1 MTLAAGGD
9 EVSPFSKTGLAPATM
24 TFLAQVGGQPAASAT
39 LTRLFMAPDI
49 VRTSIREQ
57 GLVGTLFQPS
67 GPGLYPG
74 VIILG
79 GSVGGLGEETAA
91 LLASHGLVS
100 LALAY
105 FATDGLPE
113 ELVNIP
119 LEYFATALAWLQT
132 VDTIRK
138 DRLAVLGRSRG
149 GELALLLGTMFP
161 QIRAVVAYGGSGLV
175 FAGWGQAGVADQS
188 AWSYRGVPLPFLKE
202 FAMDDPA
209 REQATIPVERIAGPV
224 LLVSGQEDHIWPAGQ
239 LSTLI
244 MERLKTSHHPY
255 PDQHLSYPGAGH
267 RIQFPYLPTTS
278 PQFRHP
284 IGNELMSLGGN
295 AKDRAFA
302 EADSWARVLRFLT
315 GNF

>member
-1 MTLAAGGD
+1 
-9 EVSPFSKTGLAPATM
+9 
-24 TFLAQVGGQPAASAT
+24 
-39 LTRLFMAPDI
+39 
-49 VRTSIREQ
+49 
-57 GLVGTLFQPS
+57 
-67 GPGLYPG
+67 
-74 VIILG
+74 
-79 GSVGGLGEETAA
+79 
-91 LLASHGLVS
+91 
-100 LALAY
+100 
-105 FATDGLPE
+105 
-113 ELVNIP
+113 
-119 LEYFATALAWLQT
+119 
-132 VDTIRK
+132 
-138 DRLAVLGRSRG
+138 
-149 GELALLLGTMFP
+149 
-161 QIRAVVAYGGSGLV
+161 
-175 FAGWGQAGVADQS
+175 
-188 AWSYRGVPLPFLKE
+188 
-202 FAMDDPA
+202 MDDPA